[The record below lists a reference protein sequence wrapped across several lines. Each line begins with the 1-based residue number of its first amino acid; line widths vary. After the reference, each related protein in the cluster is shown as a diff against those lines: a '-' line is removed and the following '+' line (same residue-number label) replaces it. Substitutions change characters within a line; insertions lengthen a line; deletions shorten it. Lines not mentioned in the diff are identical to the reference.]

1 MQPVS
6 PGQGGSAGSRGAGA
20 GVLPSRLPAFV
31 LGRPGFQLTLA
42 AWRGRLLG
50 TLSLEAERR
59 RLFLWLPVMMGAGIL
74 LYFAADREPALWAP
88 LTGLA
93 LACGAAFALRQRRLA
108 LVICLG
114 SGAAFAGFAAATWRT
129 ATVAAPMLDRPRI
142 GQVTGFVE
150 SVEARDAG
158 ARLVI
163 LVTGLAGV
171 EAERWP
177 RRVRVNVRSGT
188 VSPGDHIAAVARLLP
203 PPGPARP
210 GGYDFGRD
218 AFFRGLGAVGS
229 IPGKI
234 VLTPP
239 PRPPSTELALAAAI
253 DRARNALTR
262 RIAEIGGGQAGAM
275 AAALVTGKRGLITE
289 TTNTDLR
296 AAGIYHIVSISGLHM
311 VLAAGTI
318 FWLVRALLALSQ
330 TLALR
335 WQVKKLAAIAAMIGA
350 IAYCV
355 FSGAEVATVRSL
367 IMTLVMLGAIL
378 VDRPALSMRNLAL
391 AAIIVLLREPEAL
404 LGPSFQM
411 SFGAVAALIAFA
423 ERWENRERAQSPSML
438 PWPLRPLWIASIG
451 IIVTTLL
458 ATAATAPFGAY
469 HFQTF
474 NPFGLLG
481 NALALPFVSLCV
493 MPAAVFGVLAY
504 PFGLDAPAWWLM
516 GFASEV
522 VLKLAHWVATIDHST
537 LVIAAFGPA
546 ALVCFVAALLWLT
559 LWTTKLRLL
568 AILPL
573 IAGVA
578 VAARP
583 ERPEIQIERDG
594 SGIAVRGK
602 DGLLVVAGK
611 PSRFVLQQWL
621 AADGDGRNPDDAA
634 LRRDAACD
642 AQGCVIRTGDGR
654 SVAYARERL
663 AIIEDCRRADL
674 VVTPIPWSA
683 PCAATLIDRTALSRD
698 GATALVRRG
707 GAWRSLASDDR
718 SGERPWSRKGEAPPS
733 APARQVSPGQVSPR
747 QVSPGNAAAS
757 TPVDAAA
764 ESERLQ

>member
-1 MQPVS
+1 MQRGTSGEGKPA
-6 PGQGGSAGSRGAGA
+6 PARGARA
-20 GVLPSRLPAFV
+20 RVLPSLLPA
-31 LGRPGFQLTLA
+31 LALDGPGLKLMLA
-42 AWRGRLLG
+42 GWQRRVFAAC
-50 TLSLEAERR
+50 SLEAERR

-74 LYFAADREPALWAP
+74 LYFAADSEPVLWAP
-88 LTGLA
+88 VTGFLLA
-93 LACGAAFALRQRRLA
+93 GAGAVVLRQRRPAA
-108 LVICLG
+108 LVCIGLA
-114 SGAAFAGFAAATWRT
+114 AAFAGFAAATWRT
-129 ATVAAPMLDRPRI
+129 ATVAGPMLDRPRI
-142 GQVTGFVE
+142 GQLSGFVE
-150 SVEARDAG
+150 AVEARDAG

-163 LVTGLAGV
+163 LVTSLAGL
-171 EAERWP
+171 EPERWP

-234 VLTPP
+234 TLTSP
-239 PRPPSTELALAAAI
+239 PRPPTTELMLAATI

-318 FWLVRALLALSQ
+318 FWLVRALLALSR

-335 WQVKKLAAIAAMIGA
+335 WPIKKLAAVAAMIGA
-350 IAYCV
+350 VAYCV

-423 ERWENRERAQSPSML
+423 ERWENRNRPQPPPVL
-438 PWPLRPLWIASIG
+438 PWPVRPLWIAATG
-451 IIVTTLL
+451 IVVTTLL

-516 GFASEV
+516 GAASEV

-546 ALVCFVAALLWLT
+546 ALACFAASLLWIT

-573 IAGVA
+573 VAGVA
-578 VAARP
+578 VAAKP
-583 ERPEIQIERDG
+583 ERPEILIERDG

-602 DGLLVVAGK
+602 DDLLVVAGK

-621 AADGDGRNPDDAA
+621 TADGDGRNPDDAT
-634 LRRDAACD
+634 LRQGAACD
-642 AQGCVIRTGDGR
+642 AQGCVVATKGGR
-654 SVAYARERL
+654 SIAYARDRL

-674 VVTPIPWSA
+674 VVTPIPWTA
-683 PCAATLIDRTALSRD
+683 PCAAKLIDRTALSLD
-698 GATALVRRG
+698 GATALIRRG
-707 GAWRSLASDDR
+707 GDWRSHVSEPG
-718 SGERPWSRKGEAPPS
+718 SGDRPWSRKTEAPPS
-733 APARQVSPGQVSPR
+733 APTRPAPSAT
-747 QVSPGNAAAS
+747 AAPPPAD
-757 TPVDAAA
+757 DAPEA
-764 ESERLQ
+764 ERLQ

>member
-1 MQPVS
+1 MQRGL
-6 PGQGGSAGSRGAGA
+6 PGEGRPAQARGARAGA
-20 GVLPSRLPAFV
+20 LPSRLPALV
-31 LGRPGFQLTLA
+31 LGGPGSRLMLAGWQRHVLA
-42 AWRGRLLG
+42 AC
-50 TLSLEAERR
+50 SLEVERR

-74 LYFAADREPALWAP
+74 LYFAADTEPALWAP
-88 LTGLA
+88 VTGFLLTSAGAVSLRRRRSAA
-93 LACGAAFALRQRRLA
+93 LACIALA
-108 LVICLG
+108 
-114 SGAAFAGFAAATWRT
+114 AAFAGFAAATWRT
-129 ATVAAPMLDRPRI
+129 ATVAGPLLDRPRI
-142 GQVTGFVE
+142 GQLSGFVE
-150 SVEARDAG
+150 AVEARDAG

-163 LVTGLAGV
+163 LVTGLAGL
-171 EAERWP
+171 EPERWP

-234 VLTPP
+234 TLTPP
-239 PRPPSTELALAAAI
+239 PRPPPAELVLAATI

-335 WQVKKLAAIAAMIGA
+335 WPVKKIAAVAAMVGA
-350 IAYCV
+350 VAYCV

-423 ERWENRERAQSPSML
+423 ERWENRNRPQPPSAL
-438 PWPLRPLWIASIG
+438 PWPVRPLWIAATG
-451 IIVTTLL
+451 IVVTTLL

-516 GFASEV
+516 GAASEV

-546 ALVCFVAALLWLT
+546 ALACFAASLLWIT

-573 IAGVA
+573 VAGVA
-578 VAARP
+578 VAAKP
-583 ERPEIQIERDG
+583 ERPEILIERDG

-602 DGLLVVAGK
+602 DDLLVVAGK

-621 AADGDGRNPDDAA
+621 TADGDGRSPDDAA
-634 LRRDAACD
+634 LRQGAACD
-642 AQGCVIRTGDGR
+642 PQGCVIATKDGR
-654 SVAYARERL
+654 SIAYARDRL

-674 VVTPIPWSA
+674 VVTPIPWTA
-683 PCAATLIDRTALSRD
+683 PCAAKLVDRTALSRD

-707 GAWRSLASDDR
+707 KDWRAHVSEQAGGD
-718 SGERPWSRKGEAPPS
+718 RPWSRRTEAAQPVS
-733 APARQVSPGQVSPR
+733 ARPVPAGTV
-747 QVSPGNAAAS
+747 
-757 TPVDAAA
+757 TPLPQDDAA
-764 ESERLQ
+764 EPERLQ

>member
-1 MQPVS
+1 MTPAPS
-6 PGQGGSAGSRGAGA
+6 GQGERLPRRGA
-20 GVLPSRLPAFV
+20 
-31 LGRPGFQLTLA
+31 LA
-42 AWRGRLLG
+42 
-50 TLSLEAERR
+50 
-59 RLFLWLPVMMGAGIL
+59 
-74 LYFAADREPALWAP
+74 
-88 LTGLA
+88 
-93 LACGAAFALRQRRLA
+93 
-108 LVICLG
+108 
-114 SGAAFAGFAAATWRT
+114 AAFAGFAAAAWRT
-129 ATVAAPMLDRPRI
+129 ATIAAPLLERPRV
-142 GQVTGFVE
+142 GQVSGFVE

-163 LVTGLAGV
+163 RVTGIAGLD
-171 EAERWP
+171 RPLWP
-177 RRVRVNVRSGT
+177 KRVRVNIRSGA
-188 VSPGDHIAAVARLLP
+188 VAPGDHVAAVTRLLP

-218 AFFRGLGAVGS
+218 AFFRGIGAVGS
-229 IPGKI
+229 IAGKI
-234 VLTPP
+234 ALSPP
-239 PRPPSTELALAAAI
+239 PHPPDWDLRLAAAI
-253 DRARNALTR
+253 DGARNALTQ
-262 RIAEIGGGQAGAM
+262 RIASVAGGQAGAM

-289 TTNTDLR
+289 TTNADLR

-335 WQVKKLAAIAAMIGA
+335 LPVKKIAALAAMAGSV
-350 IAYCV
+350 AYCV

-391 AAIIVLLREPEAL
+391 AAMIVLLREPEAL

-423 ERWENRERAQSPSML
+423 ERWEERGRSQPPPAL
-438 PWPLRPLWIASIG
+438 PWPLRPLWIAASG

-481 NALALPFVSLCV
+481 NALALPFVSLFV

-516 GFASEV
+516 GMASDV

-537 LVIAAFGPA
+537 LVLAAFGPA
-546 ALVCFVAALLWLT
+546 ALGCFAAALLWAT

-573 IAGVA
+573 VTGVA
-578 VAARP
+578 VAAKP
-583 ERPEIQIERDG
+583 DKPAILIERDG
-594 SGIAVRGK
+594 SGIAVRGR
-602 DGLLVVAGK
+602 DGLLVIAGK

-621 AADGDGRNPDDAA
+621 TADGDGRLPDDPL
-634 LRRDAACD
+634 LRKGAACD
-642 AQGCVIRTGDGR
+642 ARGCVMTTKEGHSI
-654 SVAYARERL
+654 AYAQDRL
-663 AIIEDCRRADL
+663 AIIEDCRRADV
-674 VVTPIPWSA
+674 VVTPIPWT
-683 PCAATLIDRTALSRD
+683 AACRARLIDRMALLRD
-698 GATALVRRG
+698 GATALVKT
-707 GAWRSLASDDR
+707 RSGWQNLAAQDT
-718 SGERPWSRKGEAPPS
+718 GERPWSRRRPQPT
-733 APARQVSPGQVSPR
+733 PTP
-747 QVSPGNAAAS
+747 AS
-757 TPVDAAA
+757 TAAPSSGEDAPDT
-764 ESERLQ
+764 ERLP

>member
-1 MQPVS
+1 
-6 PGQGGSAGSRGAGA
+6 
-20 GVLPSRLPAFV
+20 L
-31 LGRPGFQLTLA
+31 
-42 AWRGRLLG
+42 
-50 TLSLEAERR
+50 
-59 RLFLWLPVMMGAGIL
+59 
-74 LYFAADREPALWAP
+74 
-88 LTGLA
+88 
-93 LACGAAFALRQRRLA
+93 
-108 LVICLG
+108 CLG
-114 SGAAFAGFAAATWRT
+114 CAAAFAGFAAAAWRT

-171 EAERWP
+171 EPERWP
-177 RRVRVNVRSGT
+177 RRVRVNVRAGT
-188 VSPGDHIAAVARLLP
+188 VSPGDHIAAMARLLP

-234 VLTPP
+234 ALTPP
-239 PRPPSTELALAAAI
+239 PRPPPTELSIAAAI
-253 DRARNALTR
+253 DRARNTLTR

-330 TLALR
+330 TLALQ
-335 WQVKKLAAIAAMIGA
+335 WPVKKLAAVAAMIGA
-350 IAYCV
+350 IGYCV

-423 ERWENRERAQSPSML
+423 ERWENRGRPQPPSVL
-438 PWPLRPLWIASIG
+438 PWPVRPLWIAASG
-451 IIVTTLL
+451 IVLTTLL

-516 GFASEV
+516 GYASDV

-537 LVIAAFGPA
+537 LVIPAFGPA
-546 ALVCFVAALLWLT
+546 ALACFAASLLWIT

-573 IAGVA
+573 VAGVA
-578 VAARP
+578 VAAKP
-583 ERPEIQIERDG
+583 ERPDILIERDG

-602 DGLLVVAGK
+602 DDRLILAGK

-621 AADGDGRNPDDAA
+621 TADGDGRNPDDVA
-634 LRRDAACD
+634 LRQGAACD
-642 AQGCVIRTGDGR
+642 ALGCVITTKDGR
-654 SVAYARERL
+654 SIAYARDRL

-674 VVTPIPWSA
+674 VVTPIPWTA
-683 PCAATLIDRTALSRD
+683 PCAAKLIDRTALSRD
-698 GATALVRRG
+698 GATALVRRLG
-707 GAWRSLASDDR
+707 GWRSHASEQGGD
-718 SGERPWSRKGEAPPS
+718 RPWSRKVAPPPS
-733 APARQVSPGQVSPR
+733 APARQSAP
-747 QVSPGNAAAS
+747 AAPP
-757 TPVDAAA
+757 PVDDA
-764 ESERLQ
+764 ESERLP